1 MRFDG
6 IVLPDRIRLREAVD
20 DILKG
25 RGGVPLYLSL
35 LGLLAGFLAIGCIF
49 LLGHAHT
56 TNTSDL
62 VPWGIQITTY
72 VYLVLISTGCT
83 FVNFFGRVFYEDDYK
98 PFASR
103 VMFLAILTALAAFIS
118 LATEMG
124 RIDRMYYFL
133 ISPNPASPMFW
144 MSVWYAADV
153 FIIVLE
159 YIHIR
164 RNRHSRR
171 VMWAAFFVGI
181 VTYGTLGSL
190 FGAVS
195 SRAYYYS
202 ALLPIYF
209 LFIAFLTGSALTSV
223 VVAAGWK
230 RAREDGSPA
239 PAFLT
244 TFLKIGLGLALFAT
258 FWRLMIGLAGH
269 VTGSEVFRL
278 TLFDTLFF
286 GIFLGVVV
294 PFLLLLAIR
303 GPIGLILTGLWILA
317 TQFKARIDLVVG
329 GFRVP
334 VFRAYDIPEVVRYTP
349 SIFEALVVV
358 ASVSLVAFLYLVCDR
373 FGLFET
379 VPGKEA

>member
-6 IVLPDRIRLREAVD
+6 IVLPDRARLREAVD
-20 DILKG
+20 DIRKG
-25 RGGVPLYLSL
+25 RGGISLYLSL

-72 VYLVLISTGCT
+72 VYFVLISTGCP
-83 FVNFFGRVFYEDDYK
+83 FVNFFGAIFYEEEYS
-98 PFASR
+98 PCASR
-103 VMFLAILTALAAFIS
+103 VMFLAIVTALAAFIS

-133 ISPNPASPMFW
+133 ISPNPVSPMFW
-144 MSVWYAADV
+144 MSVWYVADI

-159 YIHIR
+159 YINIR

-171 VMWAAFFVGI
+171 AMWAAFFVAV

-209 LFIAFLTGSALTSV
+209 LFVAFLTGGALTAI
-223 VVAAGWK
+223 VAAVEGRK
-230 RAREDGSPA
+230 TPGNGSPL
-239 PAFLT
+239 PTFFT
-244 TFLKIGLGLALFAT
+244 TFLKIGLGLALIAN

-269 VTGSEVFRL
+269 GPGWEVFRL
-278 TLFDTLFF
+278 TLFDSLFH
-286 GIFLGVVV
+286 GIFLAVVV
-294 PFLLLLAIR
+294 PFLLSLFIR
-303 GPIGLILTGLWILA
+303 GPGGMIFTGLLILA
-317 TQFKARIDLVVG
+317 TQFKARSDLVAG
-329 GFRVP
+329 GFKVP
-334 VFRAYDIPEVVRYTP
+334 VFRAYDIPAVVQYTP
-349 SIFEALVVV
+349 SIFEVLVLI
-358 ASVSLVAFLYLVCDR
+358 ASVSLVSFLYLVCDR
-373 FGLFET
+373 SGLFEPI
-379 VPGKEA
+379 PGKEA

>member
-6 IVLPDRIRLREAVD
+6 IVLPDRARLREAVD

-25 RGGVPLYLSL
+25 RGGGPLYLSL
-35 LGLLAGFLAIGCIF
+35 LGLFAGFLAIGCIF
-49 LLGHAHT
+49 FLGHAHT

-72 VYLVLISTGCT
+72 VYFVLISTGCT
-83 FVNFFGRVFYEDDYK
+83 FVNFFGEIFYEEEYR
-98 PFASR
+98 PYSSR
-103 VMFLAILTALAAFIS
+103 VMFLAIVTALAAFIS

-133 ISPNPASPMFW
+133 ISPNPVSPMFW
-144 MSVWYAADV
+144 MSVWYVADI

-159 YIHIR
+159 YINIR

-171 VMWAAFFVGI
+171 AMWAAFFVAVI
-181 VTYGTLGSL
+181 TYGTLGSL
-190 FGAVS
+190 FGAVG

-209 LFIAFLTGSALTSV
+209 LFMAFLTGGALCAL
-223 VVAAGWK
+223 VAAVEGRK
-230 RAREDGSPA
+230 TLGDGSPL
-239 PAFLT
+239 PAFFT
-244 TFLKIGLGLALFAT
+244 TFLKIGLGLALFAI
-258 FWRLMIGLAGH
+258 FWRLMIGLTGH
-269 VTGSEVFRL
+269 VPGSEAFGL

-294 PFLLLLAIR
+294 PFLLLLATR
-303 GPIGLILTGLWILA
+303 GPVGLIFTGLLILA
-317 TQFKARIDLVVG
+317 TQFKGRMDLVVG

-349 SIFEALVVV
+349 SVFEALVVV
-358 ASVSLVAFLYLVCDR
+358 ASVSLVAFVYLVCDR
-373 FGLFET
+373 SGLFEP
-379 VPGKEA
+379 VPGKEG

>member
-6 IVLPDRIRLREAVD
+6 IVLPDRARLREAVD
-20 DILKG
+20 DIRKG
-25 RGGVPLYLSL
+25 RGGISLYLSL

-72 VYLVLISTGCT
+72 VYFVLISTGCT
-83 FVNFFGRVFYEDDYK
+83 FVNFFGAIFYEEEYS
-98 PFASR
+98 PYASR
-103 VMFLAILTALAAFIS
+103 VMFLAIVTALAAFV
-118 LATEMG
+118 A
-124 RIDRMYYFL
+124 
-133 ISPNPASPMFW
+133 
-144 MSVWYAADV
+144 V
-153 FIIVLE
+153 
-159 YIHIR
+159 
-164 RNRHSRR
+164 
-171 VMWAAFFVGI
+171 

-209 LFIAFLTGSALTSV
+209 LFMAFLTGGALCAL
-223 VVAAGWK
+223 VAAVEGRK
-230 RAREDGSPA
+230 TLGGGSPL
-239 PAFLT
+239 PRFFT
-244 TFLKIGLGLALFAT
+244 TFLKIGLGLALFAI
-258 FWRLMIGLAGH
+258 FWRLMIGRAGH
-269 VTGSEVFRL
+269 VPGSEAFGL

-294 PFLLLLAIR
+294 PFLLLLAPR
-303 GPIGLILTGLWILA
+303 GPVGLIFTGLLLLA
-317 TQFKARIDLVVG
+317 TQFKGRLDLVVG

-349 SIFEALVVV
+349 SVFEALVVV
-358 ASVSLVAFLYLVCDR
+358 ASVSLVAFVYLVCDR
-373 FGLFET
+373 SGLFEPI
-379 VPGKEA
+379 PGKEA

>member
-6 IVLPDRIRLREAVD
+6 IVLPDRARLREAVD

-25 RGGVPLYLSL
+25 RGGISLYLSL
-35 LGLLAGFLAIGCIF
+35 LGLVAGFLAIGCIF

-72 VYLVLISTGCT
+72 VYFVLISTGCT
-83 FVNFFGRVFYEDDYK
+83 FVNFFGAIFYEEEYR
-98 PFASR
+98 PYASR
-103 VMFLAILTALAAFIS
+103 VMFLAIVTALAAFLS
-118 LATEMG
+118 LAAEMG
-124 RIDRMYYFL
+124 RIDRMYFFL

-144 MSVWYAADV
+144 MSVWYVADIFV
-153 FIIVLE
+153 IVLE
-159 YIHIR
+159 YINIR

-171 VMWAAFFVGI
+171 VMWAAFFVAV

-209 LFIAFLTGSALTSV
+209 LFIAFLTGSALTSI
-223 VVAAGWK
+223 VAAVEWRKTPG
-230 RAREDGSPA
+230 DGSSL
-239 PAFLT
+239 PAFFT

-269 VTGSEVFRL
+269 VAGYEVFRL
-278 TLFDTLFF
+278 TLFDTLVY
-286 GIFLGVVV
+286 GILLGILV
-294 PFLLLLAIR
+294 PFLLSLVIR
-303 GPIGLILTGLWILA
+303 GPGGIIVTGLLILA

-349 SIFEALVVV
+349 SVFEALVVV
-358 ASVSLVAFLYLVCDR
+358 ASVSLVAFVYLVCDR
-373 FGLFET
+373 SGLFEK

>member
-6 IVLPDRIRLREAVD
+6 IVLPDRARLREAVD
-20 DILKG
+20 DIRKG
-25 RGGVPLYLSL
+25 RGGISLYLSL

-72 VYLVLISTGCT
+72 VYFVLISTGCT
-83 FVNFFGRVFYEDDYK
+83 FVNFFGAIFYEEEYS
-98 PFASR
+98 PYASR
-103 VMFLAILTALAAFIS
+103 VMFLAIVTALAAFIS

-144 MSVWYAADV
+144 MSVWYAADI

-159 YIHIR
+159 YINIR

-171 VMWAAFFVGI
+171 AMWTAFFVAV

-195 SRAYYYS
+195 SRVYYYS

-209 LFIAFLTGSALTSV
+209 LFVAFLTGGALTAI
-223 VVAAGWK
+223 VAAVEWRKTPG
-230 RAREDGSPA
+230 DGSPF
-239 PAFLT
+239 PAFFT

-269 VTGSEVFRL
+269 VAGSEVFRL
-278 TLFDTLFF
+278 TLFDTLFY

-303 GPIGLILTGLWILA
+303 GPVGLIFTGLLILG
-317 TQFKARIDLVVG
+317 TQFKARVDLVVG

-349 SIFEALVVV
+349 SVFEALVVV
-358 ASVSLVAFLYLVCDR
+358 ASVSLVAFVYLVCDR
-373 FGLFET
+373 SGLFEK